1 MKETWYSWVY
11 LMSRQENEPLPGH
24 LEIDGVRMTVPPL
37 EQADIK
43 AGICLLSSEGKEA
56 GWIRTNVPAAKKKG
70 FLQWA
75 ARVLFGRLFAKK
87 GEKERFWSSAGDV
100 AAGEFPLSDTGDL
113 RTNGLIG
120 QAGLSDTK
128 EREALFCLHARVGL
142 QPGERGREAGA
153 FDMEKQKIGRAHV

>member
-1 MKETWYSWVY
+1 
-11 LMSRQENEPLPGH
+11 MSRQENEPLPGH

-113 RTNGLIG
+113 HKRVDWTGG
-120 QAGLSDTK
+120 TVRY
-128 EREALFCLHARVGL
+128 ERKGSSVLPAC
-142 QPGERGREAGA
+142 QGRFAAWGKGTGSRC
-153 FDMEKQKIGRAHV
+153 F